1 MNINLKKLKIGAI
14 KLIKKF
20 KKTPAIPAI
29 AVIISII
36 SLIYSINSSNIATEI
51 DVENANIQ
59 KDLYC
64 IQNETFEAV
73 KIFQKP
79 VFSIESMDME
89 LTGDQQGDVLDAK
102 FDCHFNFK
110 NYGKGIAENTKI
122 TLYLARLENPD
133 IIFEVANKTTV
144 NDVFPDSENPLVYN
158 IALNLNGNQIYINKI
173 NLAFIIKLGCT
184 DKSSNDT
191 VSQTFWYKFTIGKN
205 NFESL
210 TIPEKE
216 ELTAYNEE
224 IFY

>member
-1 MNINLKKLKIGAI
+1 MNINLEKIKKGAI
-14 KLIKKF
+14 KLRNKF

-29 AVIISII
+29 ALIISFI

-59 KDLYC
+59 KDLYR

-89 LTGDQQGDVLDAK
+89 LTGNQQGDVLDAM
-102 FDCHFNFK
+102 FDCSFNFK
-110 NYGKGIAENTKI
+110 NYGNGIAENTKI

-144 NDVFPDSENPLVYN
+144 NDVFPNSENPLIYN
-158 IALNLNGNQIYINKI
+158 IGFNFNGNQIYINKT
-173 NLAFIIKLGCT
+173 NLAFIIRTECT

-205 NFESL
+205 NFEGL
-210 TIPEKE
+210 TIPEKK
-216 ELTAYNEE
+216 ELIAYNED
-224 IFY
+224 IFC